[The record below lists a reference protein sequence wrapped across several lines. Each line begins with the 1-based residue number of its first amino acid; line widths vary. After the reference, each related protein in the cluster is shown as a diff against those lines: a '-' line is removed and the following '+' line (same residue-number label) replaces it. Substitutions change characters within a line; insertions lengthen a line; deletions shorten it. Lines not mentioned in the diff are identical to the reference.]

1 MNLSRKIALTG
12 VAGGVLLAWLA
23 ASRFGFLGSGA
34 APGKPS
40 AWRQGA
46 PTNTVTDSEEI
57 FKRAFW
63 RRPGKDD
70 EILHAE
76 RHEWRDGDGLQRWQ
90 WFLVVKASPQL
101 IKDLRDDNAFGLVP
115 GAAGSLN
122 PEAPSWFVF
131 KPDEFSI
138 FQSPHAGMRLMFSS
152 RAIWLS
158 LRRSPGLYLPARMSA
173 DSMRTTWA
181 RKVGGALG
189 RVAGEAVPGSIFS
202 TPGPLL
208 AARRRIALPLS
219 NAEFSFRATW
229 REETYAWGLNHR
241 PRVERAV
248 FRLSGFLPY
257 PVCLPRDS
265 LRSLFPNCILYSEI
279 LAAGRGGV

>member
-1 MNLSRKIALTG
+1 MNLSRKIALSG

-138 FQSPHAGMRLMFSS
+138 FQSPHAGMRLMFSKTDN
-152 RAIWLS
+152 L
-158 LRRSPGLYLPARMSA
+158 LYAT
-173 DSMRTTWA
+173 DS
-181 RKVGGALG
+181 
-189 RVAGEAVPGSIFS
+189 
-202 TPGPLL
+202 
-208 AARRRIALPLS
+208 
-219 NAEFSFRATW
+219 
-229 REETYAWGLNHR
+229 
-241 PRVERAV
+241 
-248 FRLSGFLPY
+248 
-257 PVCLPRDS
+257 
-265 LRSLFPNCILYSEI
+265 
-279 LAAGRGGV
+279 GRGFTKGAPEPAKQAAPPTASGRLPTTPPPISKP